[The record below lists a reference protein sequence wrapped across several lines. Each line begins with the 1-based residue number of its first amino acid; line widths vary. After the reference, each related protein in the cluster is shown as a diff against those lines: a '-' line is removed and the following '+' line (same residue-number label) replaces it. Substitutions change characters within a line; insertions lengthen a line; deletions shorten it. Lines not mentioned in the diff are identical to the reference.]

1 MNILIIGSGGREHAF
16 AWKLA
21 NSSLC
26 SRLFMAP
33 GNAGTAA
40 LGTNLPI
47 QSNDPAGIIHA
58 IKENDIRMVVIG
70 PEDPLVNG
78 LTDKL
83 IQDPSLKELHVIG
96 PGASGARL
104 EGSKSF
110 AKAFMKKYG
119 IPTAAYQRFSKEN
132 LKEGFEYLHKHSLPV
147 VLKADGLAAGKGVL
161 ICDSHEEAVA
171 ELEKMISQD
180 KFGKAGQEVVVE
192 EFLKGIEVSVFI
204 LTDGNDFLL
213 LPEAKD
219 YKRIGEGDTGLNTG
233 GMGAVSPVPFFT
245 EDLKKKIVDRIIIPT
260 LHGLKSE
267 NIPYKGFIFFGLMI
281 SGGEPFVIEYNCRMG
296 DPETQTVLPRIK
308 NDLVELFL
316 AVSEGRVKQITSET
330 ENKSAV
336 TIVAV
341 SRGYPGSY
349 EIGKPIH
356 GLQQPLPAD
365 SFIFQAG
372 TVPAAGEVKTAGG
385 RVLAATSLG
394 ESISM
399 AASRSISVLTNLQF
413 EGLTF
418 RKDIGYEFMDT
429 GKS

>member
-1 MNILIIGSGGREHAF
+1 
-16 AWKLA
+16 
-21 NSSLC
+21 
-26 SRLFMAP
+26 MAP

-40 LGTNLPI
+40 FGTNLPV

-58 IKENDIRMVVIG
+58 IKEHDIRMVVIG

-78 LTDKL
+78 LADKL
-83 IQDPSLKELHVIG
+83 NQDPSLKELHVIG
-96 PGASGARL
+96 PGTTGAQL

-110 AKAFMKKYG
+110 AKAFMKKYS
-119 IPTAAYQRFSKEN
+119 IPTAAYQRFSKQN
-132 LKEGFEYLHKHSLPV
+132 LKDGLEYLRHHSLPV

-161 ICDSHEEAVA
+161 ICTSHEEAMD
-171 ELEKMISQD
+171 ELEKMISHD

-192 EFLKGIEVSVFI
+192 EFLQGIEVSVFI
-204 LTDGNDFLL
+204 LTDGEDFFL

-245 EDLKKKIVDRIIIPT
+245 EDLKKKIIDRIIKPT
-260 LHGLKSE
+260 LQGLKSE
-267 NIPYKGFIFFGLMI
+267 NIRYKGFIFFGLMI
-281 SGGEPFVIEYNCRMG
+281 SGEEPFVIEYNCRMG

-316 AVSEGRVKQITSET
+316 AVSSGSVNKITPEI
-330 ENKSAV
+330 EPKAAV

-341 SRGYPGSY
+341 SHGYPGAY
-349 EIGKPIH
+349 EMGKPIH
-356 GLQQPLPAD
+356 GLQQPLAAE

-372 TVPAAGEVKTAGG
+372 TLPEGGEVKTAGG

-394 ESISM
+394 ESISR
-399 AASRSISVLTNLQF
+399 AASRSISVLNKLQF

-418 RKDIGYEFMDT
+418 RRDIGYEFIDS